1 MIVLFYL
8 VTFHFAVKT
17 SKENEND
24 EDLRF
29 KESCEPRVS
38 ELLKL
43 FNYDLIKDVGYLREE
58 QVTHKVLKLSEEE
71 KRKYGMT
78 NDVFQN
84 TESIL
89 LQKNITGKN
98 KYLDENGFSACFN
111 ETNINGK
118 QQFIMS
124 LTRSVRISM

>member
-1 MIVLFYL
+1 MYLNHYSTYDCPFYL

-71 KRKYGMT
+71 KKKYGMT

-111 ETNINGK
+111 ETNKNGK
-118 QQFIMS
+118 QHFI
-124 LTRSVRISM
+124 IS